1 MRKVKIWTKD
11 FSFISATM
19 FFVSMTFYLLMTMIP
34 IYSMESFNASQGQ
47 AGLAAGIFIIGALV
61 SRPLT
66 GRYMEVIGRR
76 RILLGSLILFF
87 LATLLYFFVYDLNML
102 LVVRFVHGVIFGVAT
117 TAIPTVIMGI
127 IPRERRGEGVGYF
140 TLSGTMASAIGPFLG
155 LVIREQANF
164 TTMFVVCA
172 VFYVISIIVTAFAD
186 IPEVVMTKEQLEV
199 VKGFR
204 LQDFFEK
211 TAMPVSI
218 VMLFVGMAYASIL
231 AFINSY
237 ALSLSLLDAAAF
249 FFVIYSA
256 FIIISRLFTGRLL
269 DNRGDNIVMYPAL
282 LSFALSLVLIS
293 KAGDSFTFLL
303 AGAFAGLGFGTIMS
317 CAQVIAANNSPQHR
331 MGIATS
337 TFFFCADL
345 GVGAGSFFAG
355 EIVSMTGF
363 RDMYMVMAIIVALS
377 ILLYY
382 ILHGR
387 KTASDKHSAPG
398 RR

>member
-1 MRKVKIWTKD
+1 VRC
-11 FSFISATM
+11 
-19 FFVSMTFYLLMTMIP
+19 
-34 IYSMESFNASQGQ
+34 
-47 AGLAAGIFIIGALV
+47 
-61 SRPLT
+61 
-66 GRYMEVIGRR
+66 
-76 RILLGSLILFF
+76 F
-87 LATLLYFFVYDLNML
+87 LCDK
-102 LVVRFVHGVIFGVAT
+102 HCHDSI
-117 TAIPTVIMGI
+117 
-127 IPRERRGEGVGYF
+127 RGH
-140 TLSGTMASAIGPFLG
+140 TRSG
-155 LVIREQANF
+155 N
-164 TTMFVVCA
+164 
-172 VFYVISIIVTAFAD
+172 D
-186 IPEVVMTKEQLEV
+186 KEQLEAA
-199 VKGFR
+199 KGFR

-211 TAMPVSI
+211 AAMPVSI

-237 ALSLSLLDAAAF
+237 ALSLSLIDAAAF

-256 FIIISRLFTGRLL
+256 FIFISRLFTGRLL
-269 DNRGDNIVMYPAL
+269 DNIVMYPAL

-317 CAQVIAANNSPQHR
+317 CAQVIAVNNSPQHR

-337 TFFFCADL
+337 TFFFCMDL

-355 EIVSMTGF
+355 EIISMTGF

-398 RR
+398 CR